1 MDLRVNGYAMNAP
14 ERRHA
19 WAHFFLRRMHEGAPD
34 GKTMRMEAMTMRQKH
49 ALIPYALEEVP
60 RPGSREICIARPPQG
75 ERIRNVTGGG
85 HAEKAEQP

>member
-1 MDLRVNGYAMNAP
+1 
-14 ERRHA
+14 
-19 WAHFFLRRMHEGAPD
+19 
-34 GKTMRMEAMTMRQKH
+34 MRQKH